1 MSDAAIAGTDQQNRA
16 PSLSTFSFAAC
27 FAVWTIEKQQQ
38 SKGRHWSMRI

>member
-27 FAVWTIEKQQQ
+27 FAVWTALSE
-38 SKGRHWSMRI
+38 